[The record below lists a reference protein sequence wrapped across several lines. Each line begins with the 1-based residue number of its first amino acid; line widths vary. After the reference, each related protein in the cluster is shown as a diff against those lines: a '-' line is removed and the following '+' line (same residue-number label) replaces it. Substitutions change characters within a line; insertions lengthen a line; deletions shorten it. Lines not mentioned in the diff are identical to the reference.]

1 MQKKKREKFKQKKE
15 KTMFIGYDELAIVD
29 VLLYVLQVFVIDK
42 NLYHNR
48 DI

>member
-1 MQKKKREKFKQKKE
+1 
-15 KTMFIGYDELAIVD
+15 MFIGYDELAIVD

-42 NLYHNR
+42 NLYHNP

>member
-1 MQKKKREKFKQKKE
+1 
-15 KTMFIGYDELAIVD
+15 MFTGHDEWAVVD

-42 NLYHNR
+42 NLYHNQ